1 MNLCTAFKN
10 MGSKLTCVCWY
21 EVFVNMMMII
31 LTVMIMHHHLI
42 IVMIIIIIINIVM
55 IIISNGTFV
64 AR

>member
-1 MNLCTAFKN
+1 MNLCTALKN
-10 MGSKLTCVCWY
+10 IGSKLTCVCWY

-31 LTVMIMHHHLI
+31 LTVMHHHLI
-42 IVMIIIIIINIVM
+42 IVMIMIIVIIVM

>member
-1 MNLCTAFKN
+1 MNLCTALKN

-31 LTVMIMHHHLI
+31 LTVMHHHLI

>member
-1 MNLCTAFKN
+1 MNLCTALKN

-42 IVMIIIIIINIVM
+42 IVMIMIIVIIVM

-64 AR
+64 TR

>member
-1 MNLCTAFKN
+1 MNLCTALKN

-21 EVFVNMMMII
+21 EVFVNMMMMII
-31 LTVMIMHHHLI
+31 LTVMHHHLI
-42 IVMIIIIIINIVM
+42 IVMIMIIVIIVM